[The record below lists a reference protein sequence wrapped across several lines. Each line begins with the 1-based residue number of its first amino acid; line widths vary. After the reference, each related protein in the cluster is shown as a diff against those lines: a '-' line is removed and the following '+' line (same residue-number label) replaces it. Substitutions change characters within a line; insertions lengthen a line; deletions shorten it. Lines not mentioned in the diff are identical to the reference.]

1 MYARPWGTTRRSR
14 RRDLGLGMYNP
25 HLFLAPGAAAPARH
39 RPAWPLAGT
48 GVSPSPL
55 AVHRQTPP
63 VPQPPVRTD
72 LNEAADVLVDL
83 PAQVAFGHILT
94 VNYFPNAV
102 Y

>member
-1 MYARPWGTTRRSR
+1 
-14 RRDLGLGMYNP
+14 
-25 HLFLAPGAAAPARH
+25 
-39 RPAWPLAGT
+39 
-48 GVSPSPL
+48 
-55 AVHRQTPP
+55 

-102 Y
+102 YLGFIQFIHPGGRHRVKVGFGQYLGSHNWPNAVDTAQRHMHSLPVWHVNASDSNHL